1 MANFNTHLFVAAS
14 ASSIAALTLV
24 NKNLINLLD
33 MPWFIFLGIIGGLLP
48 DIDSDSSRPLRL
60 FFTSLAILGAI
71 FCIITYQDTYALQQV
86 FILASSVFIIIRYPI
101 LALFKHCTV
110 HRGSFHSLLCACLF
124 TLITVCLSDYFFQNS
139 ILFSWLSGLF
149 VGFGFI
155 VHLLLDELY
164 SVELNNVQL
173 KRSFG
178 TAFKIISFKYWGASI
193 LMFIICLLLYYFAPI
208 FPASLY
214 INTI

>member
-14 ASSIAALTLV
+14 ASSIAALTIV

-33 MPWFIFLGIIGGLLP
+33 IPWFIFLGTIGGLLP

-71 FCIITYQDTYALQQV
+71 FCMITYQNTYALQQV
-86 FILASSVFIIIRYPI
+86 FILASAVFIIIRYPL
-101 LALFKHCTV
+101 LALFKHYTV
-110 HRGSFHSLLCACLF
+110 HRGSFHSLLCAYLF
-124 TLITVCLSDYFFQNS
+124 TLITVCLSDYYFHS
-139 ILFSWLSGLF
+139 SLLFSWLNGLF
-149 VGFGFI
+149 IGFGFI

-164 SVELNNVQL
+164 SVELNNVKL

-178 TAFKIISFKYWGASI
+178 TAFKIVSLKYWRASLI
-193 LMFIICLLLYYFAPI
+193 MLMACILLYDLAPI
-208 FPASLY
+208 FPASLSLSV
-214 INTI
+214 

>member
-14 ASSIAALTLV
+14 ASTIAALTLV
-24 NKNLINLLD
+24 NKNFINLLD
-33 MPWFIFLGIIGGLLP
+33 IPWFIFLGTIGGLLP

-60 FFTSLAILGAI
+60 FFTSLAILGSI
-71 FCIITYQDTYALQQV
+71 LCILTYKDDYELQQT
-86 FILASSVFIIIRYPI
+86 FIIAGTAFVIIRYPI
-101 LALFKHCTV
+101 LALFKHYTV
-110 HRGSFHSLLCACLF
+110 HRGAFHSLLCACLF
-124 TLITVCLSDYFFQNS
+124 TLITVCLSDYFFHNP
-139 ILFSWLSGLF
+139 ILFSWLNGLF
-149 VGFGFI
+149 IGFGFI

-178 TAFKIISFKYWGASI
+178 TAFKIVSFKYWGASI
-193 LMFIICLLLYYFAPI
+193 SMLIACILLYYFAPV

-214 INTI
+214 INAI